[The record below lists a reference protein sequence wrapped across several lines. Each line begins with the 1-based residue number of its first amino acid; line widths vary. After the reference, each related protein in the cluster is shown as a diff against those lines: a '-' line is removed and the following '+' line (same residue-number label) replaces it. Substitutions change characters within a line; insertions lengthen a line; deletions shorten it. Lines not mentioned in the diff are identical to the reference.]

1 MLFESNVGK
10 SNNRLKTYLTFINCE
25 GIGCM
30 QRRKKTCHN
39 SCSGGIVIAVNLNSV
54 VFDEQSNLTQQATQS
69 VDLPW
74 GYGVMDSIW
83 GFGSQDPGSTPGTPA
98 TFHKYEEE
106 ER

>member
-1 MLFESNVGK
+1 MY
-10 SNNRLKTYLTFINCE
+10 RLYATE
-25 GIGCM
+25 E
-30 QRRKKTCHN
+30 KTCHN

-98 TFHKYEEE
+98 TFDKYEEE

>member
-1 MLFESNVGK
+1 M
-10 SNNRLKTYLTFINCE
+10 
-25 GIGCM
+25 
-30 QRRKKTCHN
+30 
-39 SCSGGIVIAVNLNSV
+39 
-54 VFDEQSNLTQQATQS
+54 TQQATQS